1 MSRKPKNIPLQE
13 KEQTSSPEA
22 SIQLLTEKE
31 RQKEFL
37 NLPNSPVTD
46 TLMNVMSHGEDLSS
60 LKTRGKEVNHNQT
73 IEVLHKGKKRQ
84 VVVTSDVST
93 VTVELSDIDKLLGS
107 NKAAKKMFVYTL
119 IKMNEQAFSD
129 GTMRR
134 NYVQFP
140 LQELIDIG
148 YYKTPQSA
156 RRGFKDSTGVLTDF
170 KVKGTLQKGKKKSLE
185 QYRLEVLFT
194 GADITKG
201 VCTIFLNERVNWGF
215 VATFYTILPKYYF
228 ALPNKA
234 SDLLYYIF
242 YLARQRIKDIEKRG
256 YFTISMKAVQSRL
269 NLPSEV
275 DNKDPQRTI
284 KEPIEAAIEAIEAE
298 TSGNSE
304 FKITPYYDDKSNIAT
319 FLSNGY
325 LKVELSGDYAKT
337 FIALSKETERQIKAS
352 EKRREAIVDRAI
364 AANMA
369 KKLENEETSGEGET

>member
-13 KEQTSSPEA
+13 NQQASSPET

-31 RQKEFL
+31 RQKDFF
-37 NLPNSPVTD
+37 NLPNSPATD
-46 TLMNVMSHGEDLSS
+46 TIMKVLGAGPNLSS

-73 IEVLHKGKKRQ
+73 IEVLHKGNKRQ
-84 VVVTSDVST
+84 VVVSSDAST
-93 VTVELSDIDKLLGS
+93 VTVELSDIDMLLGS
-107 NKAAKKMFVYTL
+107 NKAAKKMLVYTL
-119 IKMNEQAFSD
+119 IKMNDQAFSD
-129 GTMRR
+129 GAMRR

-156 RRGFKDSTGVLTDF
+156 RRGFKDSTGVLTSL

-228 ALPNKA
+228 VLPNKA

-242 YLARQRIKDIEKRG
+242 YLARQNIKDIEKRG
-256 YFTISMKAVQSRL
+256 YFNISMMAVHSRL
-269 NLPSEV
+269 NLPSIA
-275 DNKDPQRTI
+275 DTKNPDRDIRQ
-284 KEPIEAAIEAIEAE
+284 PIEEAIEAIEAE
-298 TSGNSE
+298 SDGNSE

-337 FIALSKETERQIKAS
+337 FIALSKETEKQIKAA
-352 EKRREAIVDRAI
+352 EKRREAIIDKAK
-364 AANMA
+364 ANNLA
-369 KKLENEETSGEGET
+369 KKLEREEASGEEET